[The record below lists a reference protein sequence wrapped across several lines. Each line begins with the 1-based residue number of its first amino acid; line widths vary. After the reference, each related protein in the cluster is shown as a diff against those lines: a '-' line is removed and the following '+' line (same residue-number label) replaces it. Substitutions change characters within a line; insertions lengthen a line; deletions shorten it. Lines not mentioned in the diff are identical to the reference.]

1 MAPPFGIS
9 AAARLA
15 LSAKEKHEITMV
27 RTKFSRVL
35 SAKRPLSSF
44 LSEKPTA

>member
-15 LSAKEKHEITMV
+15 ASVKEKHEISMV
-27 RTKFSRVL
+27 RTKFSRVV
-35 SAKRPLSSF
+35 SA
-44 LSEKPTA
+44 